1 MLSPDS
7 RTIAFDL
14 LRPPS
19 GYTLDLAVLTTYTLD
34 LEALLALPLSVVSE
48 TEGGLEELLADPLLL
63 LEALR
68 RAGERIQLFV
78 DRSGIAIPRAP
89 RELYSMLEASVH
101 PVRAPGGGVFHPKV
115 WVARFTP
122 REAGSATAAGRAE
135 GRQEGADDRPL
146 LRVAVLTRN
155 LTFDRSW
162 DVALASEAHPDP
174 EGLSEPSQP
183 LADLI
188 RALPDL
194 ATTSVPTDSVARAK
208 TLADQVGRA
217 RFPAPPG
224 FFEDPIRFH
233 VMGLHGAHAPWRPIS
248 DGRRTLAIAPFVNRT
263 GLEAVRGPIWG
274 EARLVSLQSELDKLP
289 DDALSA
295 WNDVRTL
302 SDLALD
308 EEAADTAVRPSGLH
322 AKLLAVE
329 HGWNVTWYVGS
340 ANLTAAALLGR
351 NVEALAE
358 ISARKGRS
366 RGKSGFGID
375 RFLESGFDQL
385 CTSYQRMETPEVDPK
400 VTEARK
406 QLTDARDALLEADL
420 EVVCSGSG
428 EEWTWALDCGG
439 LGSETLSA
447 LAPVDVVAWPISVS
461 EETARPLRPAPALPL
476 PIQHL
481 TRFVAFRLSVPVRGV
496 DEMRLTLRLPARGMP
511 QGRMHHA
518 LVALISDPGRFLRF
532 LRALLGDLDALTGWN
547 GAGGSGANGDDQGPS
562 LDSETLLEDLV
573 RTASRAPERLVPV
586 RRLIADLCKTEKGRA
601 VIPDD
606 FLSVWEAVESA
617 IRERAG
623 Q

>member
-7 RTIAFDL
+7 RTVAFDL

-89 RELYSMLEASVH
+89 RELYSVLESSVH

-122 REAGSATAAGRAE
+122 IEPGSDTAVGRAE
-135 GRQEGADDRPL
+135 GREDGANDRPL

-162 DVALASEAHPDP
+162 DVALASEVHPDP
-174 EGLSEPSQP
+174 ERLFEASQP

-194 ATTSVPTDSVARAK
+194 ATTPVPKDSVARVR
-208 TLADQVGRA
+208 TLADQIGRA
-217 RFPAPPG
+217 RFPPPPG
-224 FFEDPIRFH
+224 FFEDPIRYH

-248 DGRRTLAIAPFVNRT
+248 DGRRTLAVAPFVNRT
-263 GLEAVRGPIWG
+263 GLETVRGPAWG
-274 EARLVSLQSELDKLP
+274 KGLLVGSQGELDKLS

-302 SDLALD
+302 SDHALD
-308 EEAADTAVRPSGLH
+308 DEAEDIAARPSGLH
-322 AKLLAVE
+322 AKLIAVE

-340 ANLTAAALLGR
+340 ANLTAAALHGR

-358 ISARKGRS
+358 ISARKGRPQ
-366 RGKSGFGID
+366 GKSGCGID

-385 CTSYQRMETPEVDPK
+385 CTSYQRIEIADADPD
-400 VTEARK
+400 VVEARA
-406 QLTDARDALLEADL
+406 QLTAARDALLKADM

-428 EEWTWALDCGG
+428 AEWTWALDCGG
-439 LGSETLSA
+439 LGPETQSA
-447 LAPVDVVAWPISVS
+447 VDVVVWPISVS
-461 EETARPLRPAPALPL
+461 EETARPLSPPPALIL

-481 TRFVAFRLSVPVRGV
+481 TRFAAFRLSVPVRGV
-496 DEMRLTLRLPARGMP
+496 DDVRLTLRLPARGMP
-511 QGRMHHA
+511 GGRVHHA

-547 GAGGSGANGDDQGPS
+547 GAGGTGGYGGDEGPK

-573 RTASRAPERLVPV
+573 RTASRAPERLDPA

-601 VIPDD
+601 VIPED

-617 IRERAG
+617 IRGRAG
-623 Q
+623 

>member
-7 RTIAFDL
+7 RTVAFDL

-89 RELYSMLEASVH
+89 RELYSMLETSVH

-122 REAGSATAAGRAE
+122 KEPGSGTAAGRAD
-135 GRQEGADDRPL
+135 GRQDPSDHRPL

-162 DVALASEAHPDP
+162 DVALASEARPEP
-174 EGLSEPSQP
+174 EGPSDSSRP
-183 LADLI
+183 LAELI

-194 ATTSVPTDSVARAK
+194 ATTSVPTDSVARVR
-208 TLADQVGRA
+208 TLADQIGRA
-217 RFPAPPG
+217 QFPAPPG
-224 FFEDPIRFH
+224 FFRHPIKYH
-233 VMGLHGAHAPWRPIS
+233 VVGLPGARAPWRPIS
-248 DGRRTLAIAPFVNRT
+248 DGRRTLAVAPFVNRT
-263 GLEAVRGPIWG
+263 GLEAVRSPAWG
-274 EARLVSLQSELDKLP
+274 KGLLVSLQGELDRLT

-302 SDLALD
+302 SDLAVD
-308 EEAADTAVRPSGLH
+308 EEAEDTAVRPSGLH
-322 AKLLAVE
+322 AKLIAVE
-329 HGWNVTWYVGS
+329 HGWDVTWYVGS
-340 ANLTAAALLGR
+340 ANLTAAALHGR

-358 ISARKGRS
+358 IRARKGRP
-366 RGKSGFGID
+366 RGKSGCGID
-375 RFLESGFDQL
+375 RFLESGFDRL
-385 CTSYQRMETPEVDPK
+385 CTSYQRIEIPEVDPE
-400 VTEARK
+400 VVEARGR
-406 QLTDARDALLEADL
+406 LTAARDALLEADMK
-420 EVVCSGSG
+420 VVCCGSG
-428 EEWTWALDCGG
+428 GEWTWALDCGG
-439 LGSETLSA
+439 LGPEPLA
-447 LAPVDVVAWPISVS
+447 LAAVDVVVWPISVS
-461 EETARPLRPAPALPL
+461 EETARPLHPPPALTL

-496 DEMRLTLRLPARGMP
+496 DEVRLALRLPAQGMP
-511 QGRMHHA
+511 GGRMHHA
-518 LVALISDPGRFLRF
+518 LVGLISDPRRFLRF
-532 LRALLGDLDALTGWN
+532 LRALLGDLDAVTGWT
-547 GAGGSGANGDDQGPS
+547 GAGGGGANGGDEGPS

-573 RTASRAPERLVPV
+573 RTASRAPERLGPV
-586 RRLIADLCKTEKGRA
+586 RRLIADLCKTERGRA

-623 Q
+623 

>member
-7 RTIAFDL
+7 RTVAFDL

-89 RELYSMLEASVH
+89 RELYSVLESSVH

-122 REAGSATAAGRAE
+122 RGPGSATAASRPEA
-135 GRQEGADDRPL
+135 QQNGADDRPL
-146 LRVAVLTRN
+146 LRVAMLTRN

-162 DVALASEAHPDP
+162 DVALASEARPDT
-174 EGLSEPSQP
+174 EGPSDSSRP
-183 LADLI
+183 LAELFS
-188 RALPDL
+188 ALPDL
-194 ATTSVPTDSVARAK
+194 ATTSVPTDSVARVR
-208 TLADQVGRA
+208 TLADQIGRT

-224 FFEDPIRFH
+224 FFGNPIKYH
-233 VMGLHGAHAPWRPIS
+233 VLGLRRTRAPWRPIS
-248 DGRRTLAIAPFVNRT
+248 HGRRTLAIAPFVNRT
-263 GLEAVRGPIWG
+263 GLKAVAGPAWG
-274 EARLVSLQSELDKLP
+274 EGRLVSLQGELDKLP

-295 WNDVRTL
+295 WNDVHTL
-302 SDLALD
+302 SDFALD
-308 EEAADTAVRPSGLH
+308 EEAEDAAARPSGLH
-322 AKLLAVE
+322 AKLIAVE
-329 HGWNVTWYVGS
+329 HGWDVTWYVGS
-340 ANLTAAALLGR
+340 ANLTAAALHGH

-358 ISARKGRS
+358 ISARKGRPQ
-366 RGKSGFGID
+366 GKSGCGID

-385 CTSYQRMETPEVDPK
+385 CTSYQRIKTPDVDPEV
-400 VTEARK
+400 VEARGR
-406 QLTDARDALLEADL
+406 LTAARDALLEADMQ
-420 EVVCSGSG
+420 VVCSGSG

-439 LGSETLSA
+439 LGPEPCPA
-447 LAPVDVVAWPISVS
+447 LAAVDVVAWPISVS
-461 EETARPLRPAPALPL
+461 QEAARPLHPAPALTL

-481 TRFVAFRLSVPVRGV
+481 TRFVAFRLSVPVSGV
-496 DEMRLTLRLPARGMP
+496 DDVRLTLRLPARGMP
-511 QGRMHHA
+511 GGRMHHA
-518 LVALISDPGRFLRF
+518 LVALISDPKRFLRF

-547 GAGGSGANGDDQGPS
+547 GAGGSGANGGNEGPS

-573 RTASRAPERLVPV
+573 RTASRAPERLDPV
-586 RRLIADLCKTEKGRA
+586 RSLIADLCKTEKGRA

-623 Q
+623 

>member
-7 RTIAFDL
+7 RTVAFDL
-14 LRPPS
+14 HRPPS

-34 LEALLALPLSVVSE
+34 LEALLALPLSAVSE

-68 RAGERIQLFV
+68 RAGERIHLFV

-89 RELYSMLEASVH
+89 RELYSVLEATVH

-122 REAGSATAAGRAE
+122 IEPGSDTAAGRAE
-135 GRQEGADDRPL
+135 GQEDGADDRPL

-174 EGLSEPSQP
+174 ERFFEASQP
-183 LADLI
+183 LAELI

-194 ATTSVPTDSVARAK
+194 ATTPVPKDSVARVR
-208 TLADQVGRA
+208 TLADQIGRA
-217 RFPAPPG
+217 RFPPPPG
-224 FFEDPIRFH
+224 FFKDPIRFH
-233 VMGLHGAHAPWRPIS
+233 VLGLHGARAPWRPIS
-248 DGRRTLAIAPFVNRT
+248 DGRRTLAVAPFVNQT
-263 GLEAVRGPIWG
+263 GLEAVRGPAWG
-274 EARLVSLQSELDKLP
+274 EGLLVSLQGELDKLP

-308 EEAADTAVRPSGLH
+308 EEAEGSAARPSGLH
-322 AKLLAVE
+322 AKLIAVE
-329 HGWNVTWYVGS
+329 HGWDVTWYVGS
-340 ANLTAAALLGR
+340 ANLTAAALHGR

-358 ISARKGRS
+358 ISARKGRPQ
-366 RGKSGFGID
+366 GKSGCGID

-385 CTSYQRMETPEVDPK
+385 CTLYQRIEIADVDPEV
-400 VTEARK
+400 VEARGR
-406 QLTDARDALLEADL
+406 LTAARDALLTADMK
-420 EVVCSGSG
+420 VVCSGSG
-428 EEWTWALDCGG
+428 EEWTWALDFSG
-439 LGSETLSA
+439 LGPESLSK
-447 LAPVDVVAWPISVS
+447 LAAVDVVVWPISVS
-461 EETARPLRPAPALPL
+461 EETARPLQPAPALTL

-481 TRFVAFRLSVPVRGV
+481 TRFVAFRLSVPIRGV
-496 DEMRLTLRLPARGMP
+496 DDVRLTLRLPARGMP
-511 QGRMHHA
+511 GGRMHHA

-532 LRALLGDLDALTGWN
+532 LRALLGDLDALTGWT
-547 GAGGSGANGDDQGPS
+547 GAGGSGADGGDEGPS

-573 RTASRAPERLVPV
+573 RTASRAPERLDPV
-586 RRLIADLCKTEKGRA
+586 RRLIADLCKTASGRA

-617 IRERAG
+617 IGEQAG
-623 Q
+623 

>member
-7 RTIAFDL
+7 RTVAFDL

-19 GYTLDLAVLTTYTLD
+19 GYTLDLAVLTSYTLD

-78 DRSGIAIPRAP
+78 DRSGIAIPQAP
-89 RELYSMLEASVH
+89 RELYSVLESSVH

-115 WVARFTP
+115 WVARFKP
-122 REAGSATAAGRAE
+122 MEPGSATEAGRA
-135 GRQEGADDRPL
+135 DDQDPPDHPLL

-155 LTFDRSW
+155 LTFDQSW
-162 DVALASEAHPDP
+162 DVALASEANPDP
-174 EGLSEPSQP
+174 EGLVEPSQP

-194 ATTSVPTDSVARAK
+194 ATTSVPTDSVARVR
-208 TLADQVGRA
+208 TLADQINRA

-233 VMGLHGAHAPWRPIS
+233 VVGLRGARAPWRPIL
-248 DGRRTLAIAPFVNRT
+248 DGRRTLAVAPFVNRT
-263 GLEAVRGPIWG
+263 GLKAVRGPARG
-274 EARLVSLQSELDKLP
+274 ERLLVSLQSELDKLP

-302 SDLALD
+302 SDHALD
-308 EEAADTAVRPSGLH
+308 EEAEGSAVRPSGLH
-322 AKLLAVE
+322 AKLIAVE
-329 HGWNVTWYVGS
+329 HGWDVTWYIGS
-340 ANLTAAALLGR
+340 ANLTAAALHGR

-358 ISARKGRS
+358 ISARKGRPQ
-366 RGKSGFGID
+366 GKSGCGID

-385 CTSYQRMETPEVDPK
+385 CTSYQRIETTDVDPEV
-400 VTEARK
+400 VEARGR
-406 QLTDARDALLEADL
+406 LTAARDALLKADMK
-420 EVVCSGSG
+420 VVCSGHG
-428 EEWTWALDCGG
+428 EEWTWALDFGG
-439 LGSETLSA
+439 LGPEPLSA
-447 LAPVDVVAWPISVS
+447 LAAVDVVVWPISVS
-461 EETARPLRPAPALPL
+461 EETARPMRPPLVLTL
-476 PIQHL
+476 PIQLL
-481 TRFVAFRLSVPVRGV
+481 TRFVAFRLSVPVRDV
-496 DEMRLTLRLPARGMP
+496 DDVRLTVRLPARGMP
-511 QGRMHHA
+511 GGRMHHA

-532 LRALLGDLDALTGWN
+532 LRALLGDLDALTGWTA
-547 GAGGSGANGDDQGPS
+547 AGGGGANGGPS

-573 RTASRAPERLVPV
+573 RTASRAPERLDPV
-586 RRLIADLCKTEKGRA
+586 RRLIADLCKTERGRA
-601 VIPDD
+601 VIPND

-617 IRERAG
+617 LQERAG
-623 Q
+623 

>member
-7 RTIAFDL
+7 RTVAFDL

-89 RELYSMLEASVH
+89 RELYSVLESSVY

-122 REAGSATAAGRAE
+122 IEPGSDTAVGRAE
-135 GRQEGADDRPL
+135 KQEHAADDRPL

-174 EGLSEPSQP
+174 ERLFEASQP

-188 RALPDL
+188 RVLPDL
-194 ATTSVPTDSVARAK
+194 ATTPVPKDSVARVR
-208 TLADQVGRA
+208 TLADQIGRA

-233 VMGLHGAHAPWRPIS
+233 VIGLHGAHAPWRPIS

-263 GLEAVRGPIWG
+263 GLEAVRGPAWG
-274 EARLVSLQSELDKLP
+274 KGLLVGSQGELDKLS

-302 SDLALD
+302 SDHALD
-308 EEAADTAVRPSGLH
+308 EQAEDTAARPSGLH
-322 AKLLAVE
+322 AKLIAVE
-329 HGWNVTWYVGS
+329 RGWDVTWYVGS
-340 ANLTAAALLGR
+340 ANLTAAALHGR

-358 ISARKGRS
+358 ISARKGRPQ
-366 RGKSGFGID
+366 GKSGCGID

-385 CTSYQRMETPEVDPK
+385 CTSYQRIEIADVNPEV
-400 VTEARK
+400 VEARGR
-406 QLTDARDALLEADL
+406 LTAARDALLGADMQ
-420 EVVCSGSG
+420 VVCSGSG

-439 LGSETLSA
+439 LGHEALSA
-447 LAPVDVVAWPISVS
+447 LAAVDVVVWPISVS
-461 EETARPLRPAPALPL
+461 EETARPLHPAPALTL

-481 TRFVAFRLSVPVRGV
+481 TRFAAFRLSVPVRGV
-496 DEMRLTLRLPARGMP
+496 DDVRLTLRLPARGMP
-511 QGRMHHA
+511 GGRMHHA

-547 GAGGSGANGDDQGPS
+547 GAGGTGAYGGDEGPS

-573 RTASRAPERLVPV
+573 RTASRAPERLDPA
-586 RRLIADLCKTEKGRA
+586 RRLIADLRKTERGRA

-617 IRERAG
+617 LRERAG
-623 Q
+623 

>member
-48 TEGGLEELLADPLLL
+48 TEGGLEDLLADPLLL

-78 DRSGIAIPRAP
+78 DRSGIAIPRAA

-115 WVARFTP
+115 WVARFKP
-122 REAGSATAAGRAE
+122 REPGSATAAGRAE
-135 GRQEGADDRPL
+135 GRQDGADDRPL

-162 DVALASEAHPDP
+162 DVALASEAHPDL

-194 ATTSVPTDSVARAK
+194 ATTSVPTDSIARVR

-233 VMGLHGAHAPWRPIS
+233 VVGLHGARAPWRPIS

-263 GLEAVRGPIWG
+263 GLQAVRGPASG
-274 EARLVSLQSELDKLP
+274 KARLVSLQSELDKLP

-295 WNDVRTL
+295 WEDVRTL
-302 SDLALD
+302 PTSRSMKKRRIPLYAHP
-308 EEAADTAVRPSGLH
+308 ACMPSSSPWSTAGMSPGTWARPTSLPRPSSD
-322 AKLLAVE
+322 ATSKRSPR
-329 HGWNVTWYVGS
+329 S
-340 ANLTAAALLGR
+340 AH
-351 NVEALAE
+351 
-358 ISARKGRS
+358 
-366 RGKSGFGID
+366 
-375 RFLESGFDQL
+375 
-385 CTSYQRMETPEVDPK
+385 
-400 VTEARK
+400 
-406 QLTDARDALLEADL
+406 ARDGRAGRAASESID
-420 EVVCSGSG
+420 SSSPGS
-428 EEWTWALDCGG
+428 T
-439 LGSETLSA
+439 SSA
-447 LAPVDVVAWPISVS
+447 LRTSGWRLQKS
-461 EETARPLRPAPALPL
+461 
-476 PIQHL
+476 
-481 TRFVAFRLSVPVRGV
+481 TRR
-496 DEMRLTLRLPARGMP
+496 
-511 QGRMHHA
+511 
-518 LVALISDPGRFLRF
+518 
-532 LRALLGDLDALTGWN
+532 
-547 GAGGSGANGDDQGPS
+547 
-562 LDSETLLEDLV
+562 
-573 RTASRAPERLVPV
+573 
-586 RRLIADLCKTEKGRA
+586 
-601 VIPDD
+601 
-606 FLSVWEAVESA
+606 
-617 IRERAG
+617 
-623 Q
+623 